1 MNFTNREKELL
12 LSNAPVLSRITLYTE
27 DGTALQVFNED
38 DYLVDWEYEDYRYV
52 PDQGFI
58 GQFVE
63 RLLDGHLMNIPEG
76 LSLEDK
82 EISVEIAVYDST
94 LQEQVYHNYGRF
106 IITKIEKEDTTGSYK
121 FESSDYTKKFN
132 EVYTGGVTFPCTAL
146 KLLNSACDQVG
157 VELDTSNNAQAVDY
171 IVSVDGLQAGNYAF
185 LINGTYYNFTLNE
198 DLTNGNLL
206 MLKGDKL
213 ILRKVTSD
221 YNIIRE
227 EIPYS
232 TSETSSNTV
241 LSDEPY
247 DYYAL
252 INDDFIVN
260 DNQFTENNTC
270 RDVVRS
276 VAQLS
281 YTWARINE
289 NNKLCLDFV
298 KNDDIDSYD
307 EIDTD
312 KYYEA
317 TVTGD
322 KVEPINKVLIG
333 MSQVEGENI
342 VKEQDND
349 LLGVDTIYGE
359 TSQETYSGKNLIPF
373 PYDEGGGNKNTTKN
387 GLTFVVDDDGV
398 VTINGTA
405 TAGTAFYLVNNN
417 NNVRTN
423 LLNKQLI
430 LSGCPS
436 NGSSSTYRLQI
447 WNNTNTNNSF
457 VYDYGNGT
465 TFTFSNTNLSYNIVI
480 WVSNGATL
488 DNVVFKPMIRLS
500 SISDNTYEK
509 YAGGKQSPSV
519 ECPQNIKTVR
529 GNNELKIIGNNIFN
543 PSYFISKN
551 NVSITND
558 GEISSAGMTS
568 TLWTY
573 DNAQYYTH
581 LKQGNYTL
589 SVFFSTID
597 TNQYSRMRIMK
608 TDNTILDNTETF
620 KNKTKLVYHL
630 NLNSDTDV
638 GIMFKLDNGVC
649 TFQITEG
656 VEETEYKPYEEV
668 VKSIDLPVENYAVNA
683 ESFST
688 YTDFES
694 YATLTDEYYNNCRI
708 RNANFTDLP
717 TSNYYTV
724 ALYKNISNSWNIDFN
739 PGDYITFSFW
749 IKGTT
754 NGHHVLTYFYGP
766 SGCASARVVTS
777 TGVGAITTWGDGWCN
792 FAPIITQDWQRV
804 YVTYQINPK
813 STKENIAK
821 DKHLL
826 IRAYGGVNIDICGV
840 QIEKS
845 ETPNA
850 FTPYYYEEN
859 LFDKDNTNVIN
870 GYINSAGTITSD
882 AYNRTIY
889 IPCKPNTT
897 YTISK
902 IISQRFRVGTYSST
916 PQINS
921 TTSNYGGN
929 FTDASITITSGVYDN
944 YLAVWLYNGGLD
956 TLTYEQII
964 DTLQIK
970 EHIKAI
976 ELSKTSSNYM
986 DYIRHN
992 TGKNICDINAIMPSM
1007 ISSIGVQ
1014 TPFSYDSNTGTLTI
1028 TNNSND
1034 TYLPAIWN
1042 NASYI
1047 QGINIPVKPNTTYTF
1062 SFDVDRPLSELNNSV
1077 MALNEETNK
1086 YEYLSGGLLHTN
1098 VFTVNSGNHTQMT
1111 FRIGSTAST
1120 GTVTNFSNFQIEE
1133 NNTRTYFEPHGN
1145 DEWFICRKNRKLRLP
1160 ISGMNNSDNY
1170 PGWQNQ
1176 TQVKKD
1182 YRNVN
1187 SWLFPLGITY
1197 YSNIC
1202 TQVEQQQDYIGFN
1215 TAGNGVV
1222 FLNKNVFGSL
1232 YTETYLKE
1240 NYPSL
1245 IFELLYNLKIFEYEK
1260 ITYQPLIDQLNEL
1273 KDTPLF
1279 EGTNYITVDTLN
1291 EKPSLDITVTD
1302 LEQDSTSY
1310 SGKSFE
1316 ITGHDYDKG
1325 GSIYIYDNPLTYTEE
1340 LRRIAINGAENLFGL
1355 TYTPMEV
1362 QSIGHPWLTGKEFVK
1377 VTNLENQ
1384 ELYFYPFDR
1393 KISYS
1398 GILTT
1403 DLSAQAKN
1411 EVAQKYENRN
1421 NVVDKIN
1428 HTEIS
1433 VNKANGTIEALSR
1446 TVNENKEEFTQ
1457 WQSTE
1462 YNSLKSTVGEI
1473 DRDLNVGNDSIHSRL
1488 SSVEQTTTAI
1498 TNMFQITGGIN
1509 VIRNSAFLLQDNV
1522 WEFTDSGTNPYH
1534 TPLGAS
1540 YNSTLSGQ
1548 TVSVAEIKARSTKIK
1563 SKSENIT
1570 NLILNTKYTFNFY
1583 HKQDNNMTT
1592 TIKMYSTENNSSKAF
1607 NDIVITGQQEFKN
1620 YEVSFTPTT
1629 YTNYTIEIIVTST
1642 ASVGYAYLYDMMLNS
1657 GDKQA
1662 WQPASDEIYST
1673 TLQMSRLGLKVYS
1686 VGDGTITL
1694 LGSDGMSTWETSD
1707 GVTLGRLVS
1716 MRTEAGDRVKTVTSE
1731 ALYLTKDIREEN
1743 ANRWVETIVTISGTP
1758 YKVEYIESG
1767 GQ

>member
-1 MNFTNREKELL
+1 MNFTNREKQLL
-12 LSNAPVLSRITLYTE
+12 LGNAPVLSRITLYAE
-27 DGTALQVFNED
+27 DGTALQVFNEN
-38 DYLVDWEYEDYRYV
+38 DYLVDWDYEDFRYV

-63 RLLDGHLMNIPEG
+63 RLLDGHLMNIPDT

-82 EISVEIAVYDST
+82 EISVEIAVVDNE
-94 LQEQVYHNYGRF
+94 LEEQVYHNYGRF

-157 VELDTSNNAQAVDY
+157 VGLDVTNNTQAIEYV
-171 IVSVDGLQAGNYAF
+171 VPKDGLQAGNYHF
-185 LINGTYYNFTLNE
+185 VVNETYYNFTLSENLVE
-198 DLTNGNLL
+198 GNLL

-227 EIPYS
+227 ELVYS
-232 TSETSSNTV
+232 TGTTGTGTL
-241 LSDEPY
+241 LSDESY
-247 DYYAL
+247 DYYEL

-298 KNDDIDSYD
+298 KNDNVDSYD

-349 LLGVDTIYGE
+349 LLCVDTIYGE
-359 TSQETYSGKNLIPF
+359 TSQETGHGYQLLMNTNVNNDYNWWSSYSTYDKETRTLTRSTTSTSESFIVHTLKNNII
-373 PYDEGGGNKNTTKN
+373 ENNTTYTLSCWVKQN
-387 GLTFVVDDDGV
+387 GKVNDVEFYVYGPGATGIRSKRYTDIGTSWVKKEWTFTTASDVDYATSTVVRFD
-398 VTINGTA
+398 N
-405 TAGTAFYLVNNN
+405 
-417 NNVRTN
+417 
-423 LLNKQLI
+423 
-430 LSGCPS
+430 
-436 NGSSSTYRLQI
+436 
-447 WNNTNTNNSF
+447 
-457 VYDYGNGT
+457 NGT
-465 TFTFSNTNLSYNIVI
+465 TTSGQEAILYVKDVMLEKGSVAHDYEDYPTSPDNPHDINTVK
-480 WVSNGATL
+480 G
-488 DNVVFKPMIRLS
+488 
-500 SISDNTYEK
+500 DNT
-509 YAGGKQSPSV
+509 
-519 ECPQNIKTVR
+519 
-529 GNNELKIIGNNIFN
+529 LKIIGDNLFN
-543 PSYFISKN
+543 PSKFISKN
-551 NVSITND
+551 NVSITNG
-558 GEISSAGMTS
+558 GEMSSAGMVS
-568 TLWTY
+568 TQWTY

-608 TDNTILDNTETF
+608 TDNTFLDNTETF
-620 KNKTKLVYHL
+620 TNKTKLVYHL

-649 TFQITEG
+649 TFQIIEG
-656 VEETEYKPYEEV
+656 TEETDYKPYEEI
-668 VKSIDLPVENYAVNA
+668 VKSINLPVENLIYTKNRVGEGITFTYDDVTGETSISGTASNTYAIAGTNDCNIPPG
-683 ESFST
+683 T
-688 YTDFES
+688 YTLSLEETRTHGVGFG
-694 YATLTDEYYNNCRI
+694 YYINNVRTAVFI
-708 RNANFTDLP
+708 P
-717 TSNYYTV
+717 SGS
-724 ALYKNISNSWNIDFN
+724 KS
-739 PGDYITFSFW
+739 ITFTIGSTATKYDIYINQLTAGNQYSGKFKLQLE
-749 IKGTT
+749 KGSVA
-754 NGHHVLTYFYGP
+754 NKFV
-766 SGCASARVVTS
+766 
-777 TGVGAITTWGDGWCN
+777 
-792 FAPIITQDWQRV
+792 
-804 YVTYQINPK
+804 
-813 STKENIAK
+813 
-821 DKHLL
+821 
-826 IRAYGGVNIDICGV
+826 
-840 QIEKS
+840 
-845 ETPNA
+845 
-850 FTPYYYEEN
+850 PYYYEEN
-859 LFDKDNTNVIN
+859 LFDKDNTNEL
-870 GYINSAGTITSD
+870 D
-882 AYNRTIY
+882 AYIGTASGQIISLNVGKTIW
-889 IPCKPNTT
+889 IPIEASTT
-897 YTISK
+897 YKVSK
-902 IISQRFRVGTYSST
+902 IKSARFVIATYTTQPAINVSGTNVVY
-916 PQINS
+916 N
-921 TTSNYGGN
+921 N
-929 FTDASITITSGVYDN
+929 DATNLTITSGANDK
-944 YLAVWLYNGGLD
+944 YLAAWVYNGSVD
-956 TLTYEQII
+956 TLTYQQILDSI
-964 DTLQIK
+964 QIK
-970 EHIKAI
+970 EHIKPI
-976 ELSKTSSNYM
+976 ELCKIGNYR
-986 DYIRHN
+986 DYIKKN
-992 TGKNICDINAIMPSM
+992 TGKNLFDKDNITSGKRLYYYQGETILIDDANYCVSDYIVVQPNTNYVVNYTMSAYTRMIYFDNNKNNISPNESNASFT
-1007 ISSIGVQ
+1007 
-1014 TPFSYDSNTGTLTI
+1014 TP
-1028 TNNSND
+1028 NNCAYIRLSVALNN
-1034 TYLPAIWN
+1034 IN
-1042 NASYI
+1042 NA
-1047 QGINIPVKPNTTYTF
+1047 QLEK
-1062 SFDVDRPLSELNNSV
+1062 
-1077 MALNEETNK
+1077 
-1086 YEYLSGGLLHTN
+1086 
-1098 VFTVNSGNHTQMT
+1098 
-1111 FRIGSTAST
+1111 GSTATDSEPYGKDEWYLKKAISKVTLNGSDGGSGWLKFGGMFYLDGVLNDYKKENGTTCLSNYYKGSNNSST
-1120 GTVTNFSNFQIEE
+1120 TQGSYDNG
-1133 NNTRTYFEPHGN
+1133 NNTISLRIGDDLNRILIRN
-1145 DEWFICRKNRKLRLP
+1145 DN
-1160 ISGMNNSDNY
+1160 ISTHNDFK
-1170 PGWQNQ
+1170 
-1176 TQVKKD
+1176 T
-1182 YRNVN
+1182 
-1187 SWLFPLGITY
+1187 WLGTHNTNLY
-1197 YSNIC
+1197 YVLA
-1202 TQVEQQQDYIGFN
+1202 TP
-1215 TAGNGVV
+1215 T
-1222 FLNKNVFGSL
+1222 
-1232 YTETYLKE
+1232 
-1240 NYPSL
+1240 
-1245 IFELLYNLKIFEYEK
+1245 YEK
-1260 ITYQPLIDQLNEL
+1260 IAYQPLIDQLNEL

-1279 EGTNYITVDTLN
+1279 EGVNHITVDTLN
-1291 EKPSLDITVTD
+1291 EQPSLDITVTD

-1325 GSIYIYDNPLTYTEE
+1325 GSIYIYDNPLTYTEA

-1355 TYTPMEV
+1355 TYIPMEV
-1362 QSIGHPWLTGKEFVK
+1362 NSIGHPWLTGKEFVK

-1393 KISYS
+1393 KISYT
-1398 GILTT
+1398 GVLTT

-1421 NVVDKIN
+1421 NVIDKIN
-1428 HTEIS
+1428 HTEI
-1433 VNKANGTIEALSR
+1433 VVDKANGTIEALSK
-1446 TVNENKEEFTQ
+1446 TVDDNKEEFTR
-1457 WQSTE
+1457 WESTE

-1473 DRDLNVGNDSIHSRL
+1473 DRDLNFGDDSIHSRL

-1509 VIRNSAFLLQDNV
+1509 LIRNSAFLLTDEV
-1522 WEFTDSGTNPYH
+1522 WEFTNNGTNPYH
-1534 TPLGAS
+1534 TDLGVS

-1548 TVSVAEIKARSTKIK
+1548 TVSVAEIKARSIKIK

-1570 NLILNTKYTFNFY
+1570 NLKIDTKYTFNFY
-1583 HKQDNNMTT
+1583 HQQDNNMTT

-1642 ASVGYAYLYDMMLNS
+1642 SSVGYAYIYDMMLNA

-1716 MRTEAGDRVKTVTSE
+1716 MRTEAGDRVKTVTTE
-1731 ALYLTKDIREEN
+1731 ALYLTKDIRQEN